1 MEMKKHFIYERI
13 VKRIIDIIVSGLFLI
28 VFSWLYLILYFVVKT
43 KLGSPVLFKQDRPGY
58 KGKIFKMFKYRSMT
72 DERDENG
79 ELLPDE
85 VRLTAFGKKLRSTS
99 LDELPEMLNVFKGD
113 MSLIGPRPLLVSYL
127 PLYNERQSHRHDV
140 RPGITGYAQA
150 YGRNSISWE
159 EKFEKDVYYVEN
171 CSFLLDLKIIFHT
184 IKVVI
189 THEGVSSA
197 TSATMEA
204 FTGTKED
211 KD

>member
-1 MEMKKHFIYERI
+1 MKKHIFYERV
-13 VKRIIDIIVSGLFLI
+13 VKRIVDIIISGIFLI
-28 VFSWLYLILYFVVKT
+28 IFSWLYLILYFVVRT

-58 KGKIFKMFKYRSMT
+58 KGKVFKMYKYRSMT

-85 VRLTAFGKKLRSTS
+85 VRLTSFGKKLRSTS

-150 YGRNSISWE
+150 YGRNSITWE

-184 IKVVI
+184 IKVVLN
-189 THEGVSSA
+189 HEGISSA

-211 KD
+211 N

>member
-79 ELLPDE
+79 EPLPDE

-171 CSFLLDLKIIFHT
+171 CSFLLDLKIILHT

>member
-1 MEMKKHFIYERI
+1 MKKHFIYERI

-127 PLYNERQSHRHDV
+127 PLYNERQSYRHDV

>member
-1 MEMKKHFIYERI
+1 MNKHVFYERI
-13 VKRIIDIIVSGLFLI
+13 VKRILDIIVSGLFLL
-28 VFSWLYLILYFVVKT
+28 VFSWLYLILYFVVRT
-43 KLGSPVLFKQDRPGY
+43 KLGTPVLFKQDRPGY
-58 KGKIFKMFKYRSMT
+58 KGKVFKMYKYRSMT

-85 VRLTAFGKKLRSTS
+85 VRLTSFGKKLRSTS

-150 YGRNSISWE
+150 YGRNSITWE

-184 IKVVI
+184 IKVVLN
-189 THEGVSSA
+189 HEGISSA

-211 KD
+211 N

>member
-1 MEMKKHFIYERI
+1 MKKHIFYERV
-13 VKRIIDIIVSGLFLI
+13 VKRIVDIIISGIFLI
-28 VFSWLYLILYFVVKT
+28 IFSWLYLILYFVVRT
-43 KLGSPVLFKQDRPGY
+43 KLGTPVLFKQDRPGY
-58 KGKIFKMFKYRSMT
+58 KGKVFKMYKYRSMT

-85 VRLTAFGKKLRSTS
+85 VRLTSFGKKLRSTS

-150 YGRNSISWE
+150 YGRNSITWE

-184 IKVVI
+184 IKVVLN
-189 THEGVSSA
+189 HEGISSA

-211 KD
+211 N

>member
-1 MEMKKHFIYERI
+1 MNKHVFYERI
-13 VKRIIDIIVSGLFLI
+13 VKRILDIIVSGLFLL
-28 VFSWLYLILYFVVKT
+28 VFSWLYLILYFVVRT
-43 KLGSPVLFKQDRPGY
+43 KLGTPVLFKQDRPGY
-58 KGKIFKMFKYRSMT
+58 KGKVFKMYKYRSMT

-85 VRLTAFGKKLRSTS
+85 IRLTSFGKKLRSSS

-150 YGRNSISWE
+150 YGRNSITWE

-184 IKVVI
+184 IKVVLN
-189 THEGVSSA
+189 HEGISSA

-211 KD
+211 N

>member
-1 MEMKKHFIYERI
+1 MKKHIFYERV
-13 VKRIIDIIVSGLFLI
+13 VKRIVDIIISGIFLI
-28 VFSWLYLILYFVVKT
+28 IFSWLYLILYFVVRT
-43 KLGSPVLFKQDRPGY
+43 KLGTPVLFKQDRPGY
-58 KGKIFKMFKYRSMT
+58 KGKVFKMYKYRSMT
-72 DERDENG
+72 DERDANG

-85 VRLTAFGKKLRSTS
+85 IRLTAFGKKLRSTS
-99 LDELPEMLNVFKGD
+99 LDELPEMINVFKGD

-150 YGRNSISWE
+150 YGRNSITWE

-171 CSFLLDLKIIFHT
+171 CSFLLDLKILVHT
-184 IKVVI
+184 VKVVI
-189 THEGVSSA
+189 NHEGISSA

-204 FTGTKED
+204 FTGSEEK
-211 KD
+211 

>member
-1 MEMKKHFIYERI
+1 MKKHFIYERI

-43 KLGSPVLFKQDRPGY
+43 KLGSPVLFKQNRPGY

>member
-1 MEMKKHFIYERI
+1 MNKHVFYERI
-13 VKRIIDIIVSGLFLI
+13 VKRILDIIVSGLFLL
-28 VFSWLYLILYFVVKT
+28 VFSWLYLILYFVVRT
-43 KLGSPVLFKQDRPGY
+43 KLGTPVLFKQDRPGY
-58 KGKIFKMFKYRSMT
+58 KGKVFKMYKYRSMT

-85 VRLTAFGKKLRSTS
+85 VRLTSFGKKLRSTS

-150 YGRNSISWE
+150 YGRNSITWE

-184 IKVVI
+184 IKVVLN
-189 THEGVSSA
+189 HEGISSA

-211 KD
+211 D

>member
-1 MEMKKHFIYERI
+1 MNKHAFYERI
-13 VKRIIDIIVSGLFLI
+13 VKRILDIIVSGLFLL
-28 VFSWLYLILYFVVKT
+28 VFSWLYLILYFVVRT
-43 KLGSPVLFKQDRPGY
+43 KLGTPVLFKQDRPGY
-58 KGKIFKMFKYRSMT
+58 KGKVFKMYKYRSMT

-85 VRLTAFGKKLRSTS
+85 VRLTSFGKKLRSTS

-150 YGRNSISWE
+150 YGRNSITWE

-184 IKVVI
+184 IKVVLY
-189 THEGVSSA
+189 HEGISSA

-211 KD
+211 N

>member
-1 MEMKKHFIYERI
+1 MNKHVFYEKI
-13 VKRIIDIIVSGLFLI
+13 VKRILDIIVSGLFLL
-28 VFSWLYLILYFVVKT
+28 VFSWLYLILYFVVRT

-58 KGKIFKMFKYRSMT
+58 KGKVFKMYKYRSMT

-85 VRLTAFGKKLRSTS
+85 VRLTSFGKKLRSTS

-150 YGRNSISWE
+150 YGRNSITWE

-184 IKVVI
+184 IKVVLN
-189 THEGVSSA
+189 HEGISSA

-211 KD
+211 N

>member
-1 MEMKKHFIYERI
+1 MKKHVFYERI
-13 VKRIIDIIVSGLFLI
+13 VKRILDIIISGLFL
-28 VFSWLYLILYFVVKT
+28 VLFSWVYLILYIMVKS

-58 KGKIFKMFKYRSMT
+58 KGKIFKMYKYRSMT
-72 DERDENG
+72 DEKDEKG

-85 VRLTAFGKKLRSTS
+85 VRLTPFGKKLRSTS

-127 PLYNERQSHRHDV
+127 PLYNERQKHRHDV

-150 YGRNSISWE
+150 YGRNSITWE
-159 EKFEKDVYYVEN
+159 EKFEKDVYYVEH
-171 CSFLLDLKIIFHT
+171 CSFLLDLKILFHT
-184 IKVVI
+184 VKVVL
-189 THEGVSSA
+189 THEGISSA

-204 FTGTKED
+204 FTGTKEE
-211 KD
+211 

>member
-1 MEMKKHFIYERI
+1 MKKHIFYERV
-13 VKRIIDIIVSGLFLI
+13 VKRIIDIIVSGIFLI
-28 VFSWLYLILYFVVKT
+28 FFSWLYLILYFVVRT

-58 KGKIFKMFKYRSMT
+58 KGKVFKMYKYRSMT

-85 VRLTAFGKKLRSTS
+85 VRLTSFGKKLRSTS

-150 YGRNSISWE
+150 YGRNSITWE

-184 IKVVI
+184 IKVVLN
-189 THEGVSSA
+189 HEGISSA

-211 KD
+211 N

>member
-1 MEMKKHFIYERI
+1 MKKHIFYERV
-13 VKRIIDIIVSGLFLI
+13 VKRIVDIIISGLFLI
-28 VFSWLYLILYFVVKT
+28 IFSWLYLILYFVVRT
-43 KLGSPVLFKQDRPGY
+43 KLGAPVLFKQDRPGY
-58 KGKIFKMFKYRSMT
+58 KGKVFKMYKYRSMT
-72 DERDENG
+72 DERDANG

-85 VRLTAFGKKLRSTS
+85 VRLTSFGKKLRSTS

-150 YGRNSISWE
+150 YGRNSITWE

-184 IKVVI
+184 IKVVLN
-189 THEGVSSA
+189 HEGISSA

-211 KD
+211 N

>member
-1 MEMKKHFIYERI
+1 MKKHIFYERV
-13 VKRIIDIIVSGLFLI
+13 VKRIVDIIISGIFLI
-28 VFSWLYLILYFVVKT
+28 IFSWLYLILYFVVRT
-43 KLGSPVLFKQDRPGY
+43 KLGAPVLFKQDRPGY
-58 KGKIFKMFKYRSMT
+58 KGKVFKMYKYRSMT

-85 VRLTAFGKKLRSTS
+85 VRLTSFGKKLRSTS

-150 YGRNSISWE
+150 YGRNSITWE

-184 IKVVI
+184 IKVVLN
-189 THEGVSSA
+189 HEGISSA

-204 FTGTKED
+204 FTGTKEGN
-211 KD
+211 

>member
-1 MEMKKHFIYERI
+1 MKKHIFYERV
-13 VKRIIDIIVSGLFLI
+13 VKRIVDIIISGIFLI
-28 VFSWLYLILYFVVKT
+28 IFSWLYLILYFVVRT
-43 KLGSPVLFKQDRPGY
+43 KLGTPVLFKQDRPGY
-58 KGKIFKMFKYRSMT
+58 KGKVFKMYKYRSMT

-85 VRLTAFGKKLRSTS
+85 VRLTSFGKKLRSTS

-150 YGRNSISWE
+150 YGRNSITWE

-171 CSFLLDLKIIFHT
+171 CSFLLDIKILVHT
-184 IKVVI
+184 VKVVI
-189 THEGVSSA
+189 NHEGISSA

-204 FTGTKED
+204 FTGSEEK
-211 KD
+211 